1 MKFKFT
7 LSLLCACAITASA
20 QQGFKDGI
28 EYYRADQL
36 KEAKEILQ
44 NTINDPGTDKAEAY
58 YYLGQVN
65 LAQGDVAQAEQDFN
79 KGITAN
85 PENPFNYVGLG
96 AVDLTKGNKNG
107 AEAQFKEA
115 KARGKKN
122 AVMLTDIARAYYN
135 ADPVAYAKDIEK
147 TLAEAKKANKQCPAI
162 YILEADMMAKD
173 DVGQA
178 VGYYEMASNY
188 DVNNEYPEAYV
199 KYAQV
204 YFPVNSK
211 FAIERL
217 KGLLEKQPNSALA
230 QRELAEKYYQNNQF
244 TMAAQEY
251 GKYIQNPNHFQI
263 DEQRYVGLLNF
274 AENYQ
279 KSFDLASDI
288 LSRDP
293 GNFYMQRMQFLN
305 QAQMG
310 NNEKALGYARTF
322 FANPKA
328 QGNFVAND
336 YSKFGDVLYATG
348 DTIHAIEAYEQAIQ
362 LQPENANR
370 YKDLSDLYADIRE
383 YGKSAEL
390 MQAYMDKSEKP
401 SVNDKVVTA
410 RRFNNAG
417 ATETD
422 SLKRVEYLNNAL
434 NLVND
439 VLNENINDKFPVA
452 SLKAVI
458 LLSLNN
464 QEMTPEVHESFM
476 ESLEILDSNPENK
489 VTRQRDY
496 INLYNRLGQ
505 YYLKIQ
511 DTEKAKEYF
520 NKYLEFDPDN
530 EALRKFVDGLK

>member
-1 MKFKFT
+1 MKLKFT
-7 LSLLCACAITASA
+7 LSVLCACAITASA

-28 EYYRADQL
+28 EYYRADKL
-36 KEAKEILQ
+36 NEAKTILE
-44 NTINDPGTDKAEAY
+44 NTLNSPGTDKSEAY
-58 YYLGQVN
+58 YYLGQVA
-65 LAQGDVAQAEQDFN
+65 LAQGDIANATNDFN
-79 KGITAN
+79 AGIAAN
-85 PENPFNYVGLG
+85 AENPFNYVGLG
-96 AVDLTKGNKNG
+96 AVDLKNGNKNG

-115 KARGKKN
+115 KAKGKKN
-122 AVMLTDIARAYYN
+122 AVLLTDIARAYYN
-135 ADPVAYAKDIEK
+135 ADPVVYAKDIEK
-147 TLAEAKKANKQCPAI
+147 TIAEAKKANKQCPAI

-188 DVNNEYPEAYV
+188 DTNNEYPEAYV

-204 YFPVNSK
+204 YFPVNPR
-211 FAIERL
+211 FAIDRL

-230 QRELAEKYYQNNQF
+230 QRELAEKYYENNQF

-279 KSFDLASDI
+279 ESFDLASDI

-293 GNFYMQRMQFLN
+293 GNFYMERMQFLN
-305 QAQMG
+305 QAKLG
-310 NNEKALGYARTF
+310 NNDAALGYARTF

-336 YSKFGDVLYATG
+336 YSTFGEVLFATG
-348 DTIHAIEAYEQAIQ
+348 DTINAIQAYEQAIE

-370 YKDLSDLYADIRE
+370 YKDLSDVYADIRN

-401 SVNDKVVTA
+401 SINDKVVTA

-417 ATETD
+417 ATEAD
-422 SLKRVEYLNNAL
+422 SLKRIEYLTNAL
-434 NLVND
+434 NLVNE
-439 VLNENINDKFPVA
+439 VLQENINDKFPVA

-464 QEMTPEVHESFM
+464 QEMTPEVYDSFM
-476 ESLEILDSNPENK
+476 ESLQILDSNPDNK
-489 VTRQRDY
+489 VNRQRDY

-511 DTEKAKEYF
+511 DTEKAREYF

-530 EALRKFVDGLK
+530 DALRKFVDSLK